1 MFHVKRVAT
10 SYFFKLSII
19 FQILLIK
26 QYVYVFQFREELVPI
41 YRQLRRLCEDLR
53 RRKDNFS
60 STDSGISHSPEE
72 IRASEIRLG
81 MLTAVTK
88 ELGHLIEEAF
98 LSQDDSV
105 SKYFCLACQ
114 NMT

>member
-1 MFHVKRVAT
+1 M
-10 SYFFKLSII
+10 YI
-19 FQILLIK
+19 
-26 QYVYVFQFREELVPI
+26 FQFREELVPI

-53 RRKDNFS
+53 RRKDNYS

-72 IRASEIRLG
+72 IQASEIRLG

-98 LSQDDSV
+98 LSQDDAV
-105 SKYFCLACQ
+105 RKYVCPVCQ
-114 NMT
+114 NVT